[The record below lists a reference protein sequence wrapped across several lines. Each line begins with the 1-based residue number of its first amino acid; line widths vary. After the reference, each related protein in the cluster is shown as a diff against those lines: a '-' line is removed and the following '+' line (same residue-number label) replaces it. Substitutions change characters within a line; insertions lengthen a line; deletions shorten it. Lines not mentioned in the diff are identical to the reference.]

1 MSIKIFLKKES
12 PLLRFVLRTIFY
24 TVILLI
30 LLYLYG
36 YSGVGQGH
44 FIYNE
49 F

>member
-1 MSIKIFLKKES
+1 MKHINFW
-12 PLLRFVLRTIFY
+12 RFVGQTVFY
-24 TVILLI
+24 FIILLI

-36 YSGVGQGH
+36 YSGHGQGG